1 MKKTVRWV
9 AIIGLVILIAGG
21 WWQHRAAVNPEAF
34 RAWIAQF
41 GAAAPFIY
49 VALYAANTVT
59 LLPPIGVLSLTAG
72 LAFGPAIGFLAI
84 MAAATLGTTATFFIS
99 RRLGRGFVERRLKG
113 RFKSLDEAL
122 GSKGFAT
129 VLFFRVV
136 PIVPYEALN
145 YVSGL
150 SKIRFRD
157 YAVATFLGLL
167 PGAAV
172 AAFFGDS
179 LTHPF
184 SAKFIAAAA
193 ALVFLIAVPA
203 IYVKVRRNAQ
213 HGTD

>member
-1 MKKTVRWV
+1 MKRLLRKIIV
-9 AIIGLVILIAGG
+9 ALLILGVIGW
-21 WWQHRAAVNPEAF
+21 WWQHRATVNPAAL

-41 GAAAPFIY
+41 GTAAPFVY
-49 VALYAANTVT
+49 VALYSANTVT

-84 MAAATLGTTATFFIS
+84 MAGAMVGTALTFVIS
-99 RRLGRGFVERRLKG
+99 RRLGRGFVEKRLKG
-113 RFKSLDEAL
+113 KFKSLDEAL

-136 PIVPYEALN
+136 PIVPYEVLN
-145 YVSGL
+145 YASGL
-150 SKIRFRD
+150 SRIRFRD
-157 YAVATFLGLL
+157 YGLATFLGLL

-179 LTHPF
+179 LTQPL
-184 SAKFIAAAA
+184 SPKFIAAVG
-193 ALVFLIAVPA
+193 ALALLITVPA

>member
-1 MKKTVRWV
+1 MRRVGKWLLV
-9 AIIGLVILIAGG
+9 IGLLAVVIGG
-21 WWQHRAAVNPEAF
+21 WWQHRSTVNPAAL

-72 LAFGPAIGFLAI
+72 LAFGPVIGFLAI
-84 MAAATLGTTATFFIS
+84 MAGAMIGTSLTFLIG
-99 RRLGRGFVERRLKG
+99 RRLGRGFVEKRLKG
-113 RFKSLDEAL
+113 KFKSLDEAL
-122 GSKGFAT
+122 ERRGFAT

-136 PIVPYEALN
+136 PIVPYEVLN

-150 SKIRFRD
+150 SKIRFLD
-157 YAVATFLGLL
+157 YALSTFLGLL

-179 LTHPF
+179 LTQPF
-184 SAKFIAAAA
+184 SPKFIAAVG
-193 ALVFLIAVPA
+193 ALVLLIAVPTV
-203 IYVKVRRNAQ
+203 YVKLRRKVP
-213 HGTD
+213 HGAD

>member
-1 MKKTVRWV
+1 MARVVRW
-9 AIIGLVILIAGG
+9 AFFIGLLAVAGYG
-21 WWQHRAAVNPEAF
+21 WWQHRTAVNPEAL

-41 GAAAPFIY
+41 GTAAPFIY
-49 VALYAANTVT
+49 VALYAANTMT

-72 LAFGPAIGFLAI
+72 LAFGPTVGFFTI
-84 MAAATLGTTATFFIS
+84 MAGATLGTAATFFIS

-129 VLFFRVV
+129 VLFFRIV

-157 YAVATFLGLL
+157 YAVSTFLGLL

-179 LTHPF
+179 LTQPF
-184 SAKFIAAAA
+184 SPKFTAAVG
-193 ALVFLIAVPA
+193 ALVFLIAIPTV
-203 IYVKVRRNAQ
+203 YVKLRRKVP
-213 HGTD
+213 HGAD